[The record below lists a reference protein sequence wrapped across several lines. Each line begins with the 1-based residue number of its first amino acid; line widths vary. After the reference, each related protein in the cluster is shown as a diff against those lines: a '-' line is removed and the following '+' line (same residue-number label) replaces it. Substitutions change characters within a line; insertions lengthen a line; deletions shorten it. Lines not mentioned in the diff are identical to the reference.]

1 MNDTQQKLVNIPQIA
16 KMANRHLA
24 TAHRWALRDDFP
36 TQVSKKTYKTHALY
50 DRRQVEQWLKD
61 NLTLT
66 GKSVRRQGVE
76 S

>member
-16 KMANRHLA
+16 KMGDRHLS

-36 TQVSKKTYKTHALY
+36 KSTKAAYRTKALFK
-50 DRRQVEQWLKD
+50 RSEVEKWLKD
-61 NLTLT
+61 NLTTT
-66 GKSVRRQGVE
+66 GKSVRRQGVK

>member
-16 KMANRHLA
+16 KMGDRHLA

-36 TQVSKKTYKTHALY
+36 AQVSKPTYKTHALFN
-50 DRRQVEQWLKD
+50 RAEVEQWLKT
-61 NLTLT
+61 NLTRT
-66 GKSVRRQGVE
+66 GKSVRRQGVK